1 MNTAKILTTGTL
13 SGVRS
18 VIRQVQNNN
27 RDFFN
32 IHILAPKLL
41 SDTSYPAD
49 KLYQVDINIKLT
61 ERQPDQK
68 KPNGFS

>member
-18 VIRQVQNNN
+18 VIRQVENNN
-27 RDFFN
+27 REFFN

-49 KLYQVDINIKLT
+49 KLYQVDIDIKLT
-61 ERQPDQK
+61 EPGETKK
-68 KPNGFS
+68 KPNGFT